1 MSQFTRLGEHVADY
15 RTAASAMLPAQLQP
29 GGPGSLLKK
38 NIKSCIWEHTR
49 DFHGGVVGVE
59 DGDYDYKVELTG
71 TFSKC
76 LQRQVDE
83 DIRMQ
88 QYEAKKKQFY

>member
-1 MSQFTRLGEHVADY
+1 M
-15 RTAASAMLPAQLQP
+15 
-29 GGPGSLLKK
+29 
-38 NIKSCIWEHTR
+38 WEHTR

-83 DIRMQ
+83 DIRMK
-88 QYEAKKKQFY
+88 QYEAEEAVLLNTKHELQLAI